1 MRAQIL
7 LLLLSVVLAGVG
19 LAQTTG
25 DEPNIQRRLEL
36 IEKGE
41 GESVKAELP
50 ALMTTYQNNPG
61 VIYLQAVLTSDGN
74 EASKLYQ
81 NIVDNFPR
89 NEWADDALFRLYQ
102 YYYSIGL
109 YKTAE
114 QKLAQLKAEY
124 PFSAYASEEP
134 LGAEQKPPVAQRPIA
149 VEKPVEQP
157 PTVAGQTLPIEEKPA
172 VEEKPVQ
179 VKPRGG
185 VQKFATGFTVQ
196 VGAFSTIQNA
206 EELKKRF
213 EREGYAANI
222 FSMVSG
228 GKKLHK
234 VWVGEFKT
242 FGEARQFGVE
252 VKKKFNLE
260 SMVVS
265 R

>member
-1 MRAQIL
+1 MRIGIL
-7 LLLLSVVLAGVG
+7 PLLIGVVLVNSAIG
-19 LAQTTG
+19 QTTG
-25 DEPNIQRRLEL
+25 SEPNIQRRLEL

-41 GESVKAELP
+41 GESVKGELP

-61 VIYLQAVLTSDGN
+61 VIYLQAVLTSDGS

-134 LGAEQKPPVAQRPIA
+134 LGTEQKPVIEQKPIAKNTPEEQAPVVAEQKPPVVAKPDVVDR
-149 VEKPVEQP
+149 PVE
-157 PTVAGQTLPIEEKPA
+157 
-172 VEEKPVQ
+172 
-179 VKPRGG
+179 VKPRGK
-185 VQKFATGFTVQ
+185 VQKFSTGFTVQ

-213 EREGYAANI
+213 EREGHVATI
-222 FSMVSG
+222 FTMVSG

-242 FGEARQFGVE
+242 FNEARQFGAD
-252 VKKKFNLE
+252 VKKTFNLE

>member
-1 MRAQIL
+1 MRTGIL
-7 LLLLSVVLAGVG
+7 PLLIGVVLVNSAIG
-19 LAQTTG
+19 QTTG
-25 DEPNIQRRLEL
+25 SEPNIQRRLEL

-41 GESVKAELP
+41 GEAVKAELP
-50 ALMTTYQNNPG
+50 ALMTTYQNHSG

-124 PFSAYASEEP
+124 PFSAYASEDP
-134 LGAEQKPPVAQRPIA
+134 LGIEQKSVVAQKPIVAKAPEEQVPIVAEQRAPVDQKPDV
-149 VEKPVEQP
+149 VETPVE
-157 PTVAGQTLPIEEKPA
+157 
-172 VEEKPVQ
+172 
-179 VKPRGG
+179 VKPRGR
-185 VQKFATGFTVQ
+185 VQRFSTGFTVQ

-213 EREGYAANI
+213 EREGHVATI
-222 FSMVSG
+222 FTMVSG
-228 GKKLHK
+228 GRKLHK

-242 FGEARQFGVE
+242 FSEARQFGTE
-252 VKKKFNLE
+252 VKKTFNLE